1 MEQIQP
7 AAQSSGLEDKSQD
20 SIQSILDNLDT
31 LESDDDFEDECH
43 RHSTGMG
50 DLQSLFGTKDDIKR
64 LETQQ
69 EVIKVNQNV
78 IIETQRG
85 ISSLLSEKAKKR
97 GILLRIQEPCCH
109 AESQKK
115 IKLPTSILNS
125 TRVTSSAVSND

>member
-1 MEQIQP
+1 MVSKPPELKIPTEEKQCNTLEQIQP
-7 AAQSSGLEDKSQD
+7 AAQSSGLKDESQD

-50 DLQSLFGTKDDIKR
+50 DLQSLFGTKDDINR

-69 EVIKVNQNV
+69 EVIKANQNV

-85 ISSLLSEKAKKR
+85 ISSLLSENVKKR
-97 GILLRIQEPCCH
+97 GYH
-109 AESQKK
+109 
-115 IKLPTSILNS
+115 
-125 TRVTSSAVSND
+125 